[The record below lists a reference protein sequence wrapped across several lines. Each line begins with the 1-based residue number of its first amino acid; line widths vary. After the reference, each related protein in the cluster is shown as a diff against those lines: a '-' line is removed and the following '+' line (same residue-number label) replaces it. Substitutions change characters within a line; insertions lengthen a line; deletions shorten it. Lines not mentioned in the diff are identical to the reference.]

1 MLGHGLPVPRLVLG
15 LLMGTVTRCAAV
27 YHKPARQL
35 RPACCFV
42 ASPSMPAGSGSDA
55 ALDSCRAWSAAW
67 TRRQDKPSRRQL
79 SAISL
84 RGGAGAVDE
93 GAASSSGA
101 EGGGVGPLRVV
112 RLSPAAQLPERGSAD
127 AVGYDLFAAEDTRVE
142 ARGSALVAT
151 GIAMAIPRG
160 CYGRIAPRSGLA
172 VKNGIHVGA
181 GVVDPDYRGEVKVL
195 LMNMS
200 DVDFHAA
207 AGTRVAQMILERCAT
222 PPVLA
227 VDTLDDTARGD
238 AGFGSTGR

>member
-1 MLGHGLPVPRLVLG
+1 MH
-15 LLMGTVTRCAAV
+15 
-27 YHKPARQL
+27 
-35 RPACCFV
+35 
-42 ASPSMPAGSGSDA
+42 ASPYASIAIGYWYCDLRRA
-55 ALDSCRAWSAAW
+55 ACVLARY
-67 TRRQDKPSRRQL
+67 
-79 SAISL
+79 L
-84 RGGAGAVDE
+84 RNTMR
-93 GAASSSGA
+93 S
-101 EGGGVGPLRVV
+101 VGNP
-112 RLSPAAQLPERGSAD
+112 
-127 AVGYDLFAAEDTRVE
+127 
-142 ARGSALVAT
+142 
-151 GIAMAIPRG
+151 
-160 CYGRIAPRSGLA
+160 RIAPRSGLA